1 MEYSFMFY
9 VMDDISFANIKNVIQ
24 SYHFGDLYG
33 IHCIHQPDGAR
44 RILVHY
50 KNFTN
55 ALFLYMLDVIH
66 WVPYLPCVLY
76 GRTYIW
82 YIYKTLTMRQRTTI
96 HFRPICNGSLK
107 N

>member
-1 MEYSFMFY
+1 MFY
-9 VMDDISFANIKNVIQ
+9 VVNDMTLEEIKKVIQ
-24 SYHFGDLYG
+24 SYHFGDVYG

-50 KNFTN
+50 NTFTN
-55 ALFLYMLDVIH
+55 VLFKCMLDMAH
-66 WVPYLPCVLY
+66 GLPCVLY

-82 YIYKTLTMRQRTTI
+82 YIYKTLTMRQRTMI